1 MTAFSPSERHTIVLF
16 QKGDKNAFLE
26 LYARYAPAI
35 LGMLTRVVGDRE
47 QAEKYLD
54 ESFCTF
60 WSERHTY
67 DTGKERLFTWM
78 VKIALDCVEA
88 KAVKTK
94 HVDLHIRELVDL
106 SCGMDVGSYL
116 RNKKCVEAL
125 GTYVDPPI
133 KQAIEMLY
141 FKPYSYNT
149 AAEKLRF
156 SVNFLKR
163 EVIRTIRKLKHTD
176 IPT

>member
-1 MTAFSPSERHTIVLF
+1 MSAFSTSERHTIELF

-35 LGMLTRVVGDRE
+35 LGILTRVGDRE

-60 WSERHTY
+60 WSERHNY
-67 DTGKERLFTWM
+67 DPGKERLFTWM

-94 HVDLHIRELVDL
+94 YVDLHIRNWSICPAVWMLDL
-106 SCGMDVGSYL
+106 TYGIKSVSKHLGS
-116 RNKKCVEAL
+116 
-125 GTYVDPPI
+125 
-133 KQAIEMLY
+133 M
-141 FKPYSYNT
+141 
-149 AAEKLRF
+149 
-156 SVNFLKR
+156 
-163 EVIRTIRKLKHTD
+163 
-176 IPT
+176 